1 MLDINTI
8 YTVDVL
14 EGLKQ
19 LEDSSIDLIIFSP
32 PYNKHGLRN
41 NGKPVTQNNIKSAS
55 AQRNWVQSIAYGG
68 DYNVDNMKEED
79 YEQWQIEILNE
90 CYRILK
96 EDGSVF
102 YNHKNRLYA
111 GEVYSPYKWLYKT
124 KLMVHQEI
132 VWDMNQTP
140 IQAPIRWLPT
150 TERIYWLTKT
160 TNPRFYRDK
169 NGKHKTEVWNI
180 KKEIRRKHPA
190 PYPLELPNT
199 ILDNIPSDEPLLVL
213 DPFMGSG
220 TTAIAALQH
229 HHNYIGFE
237 KFQEYVD
244 MANERIKKYL
254 ENEKKSS

>member
-1 MLDINTI
+1 MLDINRI

-19 LEDSSIDLIIFSP
+19 LDDESVDLIIFSP

-41 NGKPVTQNNIKSAS
+41 NGKQVTQSNIKSAS

-90 CYRILK
+90 CFRVLK
-96 EDGSVF
+96 QDGSVF
-102 YNHKNRLYA
+102 YNHKNRLYG

-132 VWDMNQTP
+132 VWDMGSTP
-140 IQAPIRWLPT
+140 TVAPIRWLPT
-150 TERIYWLTKT
+150 TERIYWLTKSK
-160 TNPRFYRDK
+160 K
-169 NGKHKTEVWNI
+169 NKFNRNINGDIKTEVWRINR
-180 KKEIRRKHPA
+180 EQRTLHPA
-190 PYPLELPNT
+190 PYPIKLVDT
-199 ILDNIPSDEPLLVL
+199 ILDGFPNDEQLLVL

-220 TTAIAALQH
+220 TTIISAIKKGY
-229 HHNYIGFE
+229 NYIGFD

-244 MANERIKKYL
+244 LSNDRIKNYL
-254 ENEKKSS
+254 DNIK

>member
-1 MLDINTI
+1 MLDINRI

-19 LEDSSIDLIIFSP
+19 LDDESVDLIIFSP

-41 NGKPVTQNNIKSAS
+41 NGKQVTQNNTKSADI
-55 AQRNWVQSIAYGG
+55 QKRWVQSIPYGG

-79 YEQWQIEILNE
+79 YEEWQIKILNE
-90 CYRILK
+90 CHRVLK
-96 EDGSVF
+96 LDGSVF

-132 VWDMNQTP
+132 VWDMGSTP
-140 IQAPIRWLPT
+140 IQSPIRWLPT
-150 TERIYWLTKT
+150 TERIYWLTKQKNT
-160 TNPRFYRDK
+160 KFYRNKQGDI
-169 NGKHKTEVWNI
+169 KTEVWQI
-180 KKEIRRKHPA
+180 KREQRTLHPA
-190 PYPLELPNT
+190 PYPIKLTDT
-199 ILDNIPSDEPLLVL
+199 ILDGFPNDEQLLVL

-220 TTAIAALQH
+220 TTAISAIKKGY
-229 HHNYIGFE
+229 NYIGFD

-244 MANERIKKYL
+244 IASNRIKKYK
-254 ENEKKSS
+254 NK